1 MTDYSPSEIV
11 NMIIEY
17 GRANKTT
24 DKMLVDILYGI
35 QIVNVP
41 IILQ

>member
-24 DKMLVDILYGI
+24 DKMPIGMLYGI

-41 IILQ
+41 IIL